1 MDRRDTIR
9 IMGHWWHR
17 LDEGRM
23 IAFIYGE
30 DNETEFEIP
39 IKFEM
44 CGTCGGKGK
53 HVNPSIDAH
62 GITED
67 EWGQWDSEEQ
77 ELYMSGGYDIECN
90 ECQGKRVI
98 PVPVVTRLTDEQ
110 QKAFSYVLEQQDERL
125 SDYKTYLMESGMIP

>member
-1 MDRRDTIR
+1 MDRRDIIR
-9 IMGHWWHR
+9 VMGHWWHR

-44 CGTCGGKGK
+44 CETCGGKGK

-67 EWGQWDSEEQ
+67 EWGQWGSEEQ

-98 PVPVVTRLTDEQ
+98 PVPVITKLTDEQ

-125 SDYKTYLMESGMIP
+125 SDYKTYLMESGIY